1 MAQTANPPTWLRP
14 DPSARFRLFCFPYAG
29 GSASWFRSW
38 RDQLRPAIDV
48 CPVQIPGRGN
58 RFAEPPLRRCE
69 ALCDMLA
76 GELLPWLDVPFAFF
90 GHSMGA
96 LVAFELARHLRR
108 HGRPGPTHLFLSGA
122 PGPRRPLPS
131 RLHSMPE
138 PALLAELRRL
148 NGTPPEILQQRDF
161 MAIVIP
167 LIRADL
173 ELYETHVYSSEDLLD
188 CPISAFAGAAD
199 GLASHEHVAAWRD
212 ETRGPFTLRMFEG
225 DHFFLHKA
233 GTPLLRAIS
242 EDVSQPAFATVW
254 GGSR

>member
-1 MAQTANPPTWLRP
+1 MAQTTNLPAWLRP

-29 GSASWFRSW
+29 GNAALFRSW
-38 RDQLRPAIDV
+38 RDQLRPTIDL

-58 RFAEPPLRRCE
+58 RFTEPPLRRLS
-69 ALCDMLA
+69 ALCDVLA
-76 GELLPWLDVPFAFF
+76 GELLPWLDVPCAFF

-96 LVAFELARHLRR
+96 LVAFEMARHLRR
-108 HGRPGPTHLFLSGA
+108 HARPGPTHLFLSGA

-131 RLHSMPE
+131 PLHPLPE

-148 NGTPPEILQQRDF
+148 NGTPPEILEQRAF
-161 MAIVIP
+161 MAMVIP

-173 ELYETHVYSSEDLLD
+173 ELYETHVYSPEDLLD
-188 CPISAFAGAAD
+188 CPISVFAGVAD
-199 GLASHEHVAAWRD
+199 GLAGREDVAEWQD

-233 GTPLLRAIS
+233 RMPLLRAIS
-242 EDVSQPAFATVW
+242 EDLFQPSSATARC
-254 GGSR
+254 G